1 MKSFRLSFK
10 YYFLPSLW
18 FLLLFFLQIIC
29 LPSLSLCLNSSVIYE
44 DDDYVGGESSNNK
57 QNELDSPTKHDISND
72 NGLKLICYYGSW
84 AVYRPGRGKF
94 PVEEIDP
101 FLCSHIIY
109 GFAGLSY
116 DNKIRPLDPY
126 NDLKENWGKGAFLR
140 FTGLKKINRKLK
152 TMIAIGGWNEG
163 SVKYSNM
170 AANPESRKTF
180 VNSVMDFLER
190 YDFDGLDFDWEYP
203 GSRGGKP
210 EDKRNFVILLREL
223 KQAFEPKG
231 YILSSAVAAGKHFMD
246 PAYDVPQISKYLDLI
261 NVMCYDYHGS
271 WETRTGHH
279 SPLYGRPNNPDD
291 FQLNVNFSINYWISK
306 GAPRNK
312 LVLGMGT
319 YGRAFT
325 LRKAENHD
333 VGSPAPQKG
342 QAGPYTREG
351 GSLGYNEICEMK
363 MKLGDRMKSQW
374 DSYYMA
380 PYSYW
385 DRQWV
390 GYDNVKSIEIK
401 ANYAKA
407 MGLAGGMIWSIE
419 TDDFGGHCG
428 QRYPLLNAIRRVFES
443 DEPPRLPK
451 PSHDPGQDQ
460 ESTNRPSSSTNRPFP
475 SSTSSTRSPIPWP
488 PASSQRPPLSS
499 QRPSSS
505 SRPTSPRP
513 TLTTSTSQMPSSET
527 PITTTTRCIRPSITT
542 TRSTTPIISTPMI
555 TTSSSTTRTT
565 STTTSQKPWQSS
577 STTVQ
582 PTNRPDDDSSGG
594 STWWSSSTPWWP
606 QKPSPGVSA
615 SSEMWWS
622 STFPTVNKK
631 FSISPQNSID
641 EKITTT
647 IKNPFNYPTEK
658 DKDEFI
664 CGEEGLYRQPDDCTK
679 FIRCVE
685 TKIEGQF
692 QLFFYECPEK
702 TVFNNE
708 SKLCDWVEN
717 VPECMKSVPHYYF
730 RGNIFT
736 LKNTILPK
744 GALDHS

>member
-1 MKSFRLSFK
+1 MKSFRLLS
-10 YYFLPSLW
+10 LSSLSSSCLSSSLW
-18 FLLLFFLQIIC
+18 CLFFLIIC
-29 LPSLSLCLNSSVIYE
+29 PSLSLSINSSVIYE
-44 DDDYVGGESSNNK
+44 DDYDGGESK
-57 QNELDSPTKHDISND
+57 QNELEVPPRGNTDD

-140 FTGLKKINRKLK
+140 FTGLKKINKKLK

-170 AANPESRKTF
+170 ASNPESRKTF

-246 PAYDVPQISKYLDLI
+246 PAYDVPQMSKYLDII

-279 SPLYGRPNNPDD
+279 APLYGRPNNPDD
-291 FQLNVNFSINYWISK
+291 FQLNVNFSINYWLAK

-312 LVLGMGT
+312 IVLGMGT

-325 LRKAENHD
+325 LRKAEDHD
-333 VGSPAPQKG
+333 VGSTAPQKG

-374 DSYYMA
+374 DPYYMS
-380 PYSYW
+380 PFSYW

-390 GYDNVKSIEIK
+390 GYDNMKSIEIK

-428 QRYPLLNAIRRVFES
+428 PRYPLLNTIRRVFQS
-443 DEPPRLPK
+443 QEPPRMPK
-451 PSHDPGQDQ
+451 PSVDQGHD
-460 ESTNRPSSSTNRPFP
+460 ESTHRP
-475 SSTSSTRSPIPWP
+475 SSTSPFPSPSTRSPP
-488 PASSQRPPLSS
+488 P
-499 QRPSSS
+499 
-505 SRPTSPRP
+505 PTSPRP
-513 TLTTSTSQMPSSET
+513 SSPRPSSPRPFPPSTTTSRMPSSET
-527 PITTTTRCIRPSITT
+527 PTTTTRCIRTST
-542 TRSTTPIISTPMI
+542 TRASASSPIITTPMI
-555 TTSSSTTRTT
+555 TTTTT
-565 STTTSQKPWQSS
+565 TTTSQKPWKPSS
-577 STTVQ
+577 SMTTTSTTAQ
-582 PTNRPDDDSSGG
+582 PTKRPDDSTTG

-606 QKPSPGVSA
+606 QKPSPGASA

-622 STFPTVNKK
+622 STFPTVNRKI
-631 FSISPQNSID
+631 SISPQNSIE
-641 EKITTT
+641 EKITTV
-647 IKNPFNYPTEK
+647 KNPFNYPAK
-658 DKDEFI
+658 DDDDEFI

-702 TVFNNE
+702 TVFNND

-730 RGNIFT
+730 RGNVFT
-736 LKNTILPK
+736 IKNTILPK
-744 GALDHS
+744 GALDHPKK